1 MTIVIIIPSSSNTVA
16 AGPEGGAKAS
26 GGGVA
31 NASGGGV
38 GMTKPGGGDPKS
50 TPGGGDPK
58 PKKKVE
64 PGPEQAEASSWNRCP
79 ALGTNGRSTSRAQPP
94 NTPTSNPASPGS
106 GPELTV
112 RPVANP
118 AAADITT
125 KMNSAPRLN
134 SGMIR
139 GPARQSSAG
148 DIQVTAR
155 LAATVQL
162 KAMIP
167 ATIP

>member
-1 MTIVIIIPSSSNTVA
+1 MTIVIIIPSSSKSVA
-16 AGPEGGAKAS
+16 AGPDGGVKAS

-38 GMTKPGGGDPKS
+38 GMTKPGGGDPK
-50 TPGGGDPK
+50 TKPGGGDPK

-64 PGPEQAEASSWNRCP
+64 PAPGQVEESSWNRCP
-79 ALGTNGRSTSRAQPP
+79 ALGTNGRRTSKAQPP
-94 NTPTSNPASPGS
+94 NTPTSNPASAGS
-106 GPELTV
+106 GPELTA

-125 KMNSAPRLN
+125 KMKSAPRLN
-134 SGMIR
+134 SGMIS
-139 GPARQSSAG
+139 GPARQSAPG

-155 LAATVQL
+155 LAASVQL
-162 KAMIP
+162 NAMIP
-167 ATIP
+167 AISP

>member
-1 MTIVIIIPSSSNTVA
+1 MTIVIIIPSSSKTVA
-16 AGPEGGAKAS
+16 AGPDGGVNAS

-38 GMTKPGGGDPKS
+38 GMTKPGGGDPK
-50 TPGGGDPK
+50 

-64 PGPEQAEASSWNRCP
+64 PAPGQVEAISWNRCP
-79 ALGTNGRSTSRAQPP
+79 ALGTNGRRTSKAQPP
-94 NTPTSNPASPGS
+94 NAPTSNPASAGS

-134 SGMIR
+134 SGMIS

-148 DIQVTAR
+148 DIQLTAR
-155 LAATVQL
+155 LAASVQL
-162 KAMIP
+162 NAMIP
-167 ATIP
+167 AISP